1 MFCISNKI
9 ASIPSRKISRYRI
22 WKENTVARCIYTM
35 ASYRIKM
42 RSVQIPRTIE
52 TKNSNIAF
60 ECLPVLHSLHSIMEV
75 VGSLKLLPHMNMEEN
90 VPNLQTN
97 TTSMLNANVIN
108 DVYFVWYIV
117 EASQIYMFFQSFRRF
132 HKSLALKFYEVIL
145 YRNIVVLS
153 IFILSLISI
162 CLWSYEIQ
170 RYIEM
175 LHFGTL

>member
-1 MFCISNKI
+1 MLSALNFKSSSTNYGKKHNWINIRMFCISNKI

-75 VGSLKLLPHMNMEEN
+75 VGSLKLLPHMNTEEKKK
-90 VPNLQTN
+90 
-97 TTSMLNANVIN
+97 
-108 DVYFVWYIV
+108 
-117 EASQIYMFFQSFRRF
+117 SQIFKQILHQCQCHKWCIFR
-132 HKSLALKFYEVIL
+132 
-145 YRNIVVLS
+145 
-153 IFILSLISI
+153 LIYCGS
-162 CLWSYEIQ
+162 
-170 RYIEM
+170 
-175 LHFGTL
+175 